1 MNLIVEA
8 FAWIA
13 DPAHWAGTEGIP
25 TRIAQHLGISLLV
38 LVIASAIA
46 IPLGYVIGHT
56 GRGKGIAVPVAG
68 GLRALPT
75 LGVLVLA
82 AMSLGLG
89 LGAPLIALVILA
101 IPSILAGAYS
111 GLEAVDRRT
120 VDAARSVGMTE
131 WQILS
136 KVEIPLGL
144 PLLLGGLRVAALQ
157 IIATAT
163 LADYIGAGG
172 LGRYIFQGVK
182 AGDYPQMLAGS
193 IIVIALT
200 LLSEVLF
207 AVLQRVAVPRG
218 VVLGLGRAG
227 SGRSGF
233 RSSSPRRPAVVGIPI
248 DEGKK

>member
-1 MNLIVEA
+1 MNLILEA
-8 FAWIA
+8 FAWIGDA
-13 DPAHWAGTEGIP
+13 EHWTGIYGIP
-25 TRIAQHLGISLLV
+25 TRVAQHLGISLLV
-38 LVIASAIA
+38 LVIAAAIA
-46 IPLGYVIGHT
+46 IPIGYAIGHT
-56 GRGKGIAVPVAG
+56 GKGKGIAVPVAG

-101 IPSILAGAYS
+101 VPSILAGAYS

-131 WQILS
+131 WQILTR
-136 KVEIPLGL
+136 VEIPLGL
-144 PLLLGGLRVAALQ
+144 PLLMGGLRSATLQ

-163 LADYIGAGG
+163 LADFIGAGG

-193 IIVIALT
+193 IIVIVLT
-200 LLSEVLF
+200 LISEVVY

-218 VVLGLGRAG
+218 VVLGLAG
-227 SGRSGF
+227 SAAGRSNI
-233 RSSSPRRPAVVGIPI
+233 RASSPRRRAVVGIPT
-248 DEGKK
+248 EERK

>member
-1 MNLIVEA
+1 
-8 FAWIA
+8 
-13 DPAHWAGTEGIP
+13 
-25 TRIAQHLGISLLV
+25 
-38 LVIASAIA
+38 
-46 IPLGYVIGHT
+46 
-56 GRGKGIAVPVAG
+56 
-68 GLRALPT
+68 
-75 LGVLVLA
+75 
-82 AMSLGLG
+82 
-89 LGAPLIALVILA
+89 
-101 IPSILAGAYS
+101 
-111 GLEAVDRRT
+111 
-120 VDAARSVGMTE
+120 VGMTE
-131 WQILS
+131 WQILG

-144 PLLLGGLRVAALQ
+144 PLLLGGVRIAALQ

-193 IIVIALT
+193 IIVIVLT

-218 VVLGLGRAG
+218 VVLGLGRAA

-233 RSSSPRRPAVVGIPI
+233 RSSPPRRRAVVGIPI

>member
-1 MNLIVEA
+1 MNLIIDA
-8 FAWIA
+8 FAWIG
-13 DPAHWAGTEGIP
+13 DPSHWQGAEGIP
-25 TRIAQHLGISLLV
+25 TRVAQHLGISLLV
-38 LVIASAIA
+38 LVIASAVA
-46 IPLGYVIGHT
+46 IPIGYLIGHT
-56 GRGKGIAVPVAG
+56 GRGKGVAVPVAG

-101 IPSILAGAYS
+101 IPSVLAGAYS

-131 WQILS
+131 WQILG

-193 IIVIALT
+193 IIVIVLT

-207 AVLQRVAVPRG
+207 AILQRIAVPRG
-218 VVLGLGRAG
+218 VVLGLGRT
-227 SGRSGF
+227 STGRSGF
-233 RSSSPRRPAVVGIPI
+233 RASPLRRRAVVGMPI
-248 DEGKK
+248 DEGK

>member
-1 MNLIVEA
+1 VNLILEA
-8 FAWIA
+8 FAWIG
-13 DPAHWAGTEGIP
+13 DPEHWTGIYGIP
-25 TRIAQHLGISLLV
+25 TRVIQHLGISLLV
-38 LVIASAIA
+38 LVIAAVIA
-46 IPLGYVIGHT
+46 IPIGYLIGHT
-56 GRGKGIAVPVAG
+56 GKGKGIAVPVAG

-131 WQILS
+131 WQILT

-144 PLLLGGLRVAALQ
+144 PLLMGGLRSATLQ

-163 LADYIGAGG
+163 LADFIGAGG

-193 IIVIALT
+193 IIVIVLT
-200 LLSEVLF
+200 LISEVVY

-218 VVLGLGRAG
+218 VVLGLAG
-227 SGRSGF
+227 SAAGRSSI
-233 RSSSPRRPAVVGIPI
+233 RASSPRRRAVVGNPT
-248 DEGKK
+248 EERK

>member
-1 MNLIVEA
+1 MNLIAEA

-13 DPAHWAGTEGIP
+13 DPAHWTGVYAIP
-25 TRIAQHLGISLLV
+25 TRVAQHVGISLLV
-38 LVIASAIA
+38 LVIAAAIA
-46 IPLGYVIGHT
+46 IPIGYLIGHT

-89 LGAPLIALVILA
+89 LGAPVIALVVLA
-101 IPSILAGAYS
+101 IPSVLAGAYS

-120 VDAARSVGMTE
+120 VDAARSMGMTE
-131 WQILS
+131 WQILT

-144 PLLLGGLRVAALQ
+144 PLLIGGLRSAALQ

-172 LGRYIFQGVK
+172 LGQYIFRGVK
-182 AGDYPQMLAGS
+182 SGDYPQMLAGS
-193 IIVIALT
+193 ILVIVLT

-207 AVLQRVAVPRG
+207 ALLQRLAVPRG
-218 VVLGLGRAG
+218 VVLGLAGTAGRTG
-227 SGRSGF
+227 SRA
-233 RSSSPRRPAVVGIPI
+233 SSPRRRAVMGIPI
-248 DEGKK
+248 EEGK

>member
-1 MNLIVEA
+1 MNLILEA
-8 FAWIA
+8 FAWIG
-13 DPAHWAGTEGIP
+13 DPTHWTGVYGIP
-25 TRIAQHLGISLLV
+25 NRLAQHIGISLLV
-38 LVIASAIA
+38 LVICCAIA
-46 IPLGYVIGHT
+46 IPLGYLIGHT

-101 IPSILAGAYS
+101 IPSVLAGAYS

-131 WQILS
+131 WQILR

-144 PLLLGGLRVAALQ
+144 PLLIGGLRSAMLQ

-163 LADYIGAGG
+163 LADFIGAGG
-172 LGRYIFQGVK
+172 LGHYIFQGVK
-182 AGDYPQMLAGS
+182 AGDYAQMLAGS

-200 LLSEVLF
+200 LLSEILF
-207 AVLQRVAVPRG
+207 AILQRVAVPRG
-218 VVLGLGRAG
+218 VVLGLAG
-227 SGRSGF
+227 TSGRSGF
-233 RSSSPRRPAVVGIPI
+233 RASSTRRAAVVGIPI
-248 DEGKK
+248 DEGK

>member
-1 MNLIVEA
+1 MNLIAEA
-8 FAWIA
+8 FAWIG
-13 DPAHWAGTEGIP
+13 DPAHWEGVYGIP
-25 TRIAQHLGISLLV
+25 TRVAQHLGISLLV
-38 LVIASAIA
+38 LVLAAAIA
-46 IPLGYVIGHT
+46 IPIGYLIGHT
-56 GRGKGIAVPVAG
+56 GKGKGIAVPVAG

-120 VDAARSVGMTE
+120 VDAARAVGMTE
-131 WQILS
+131 WQILTR
-136 KVEIPLGL
+136 VEIPLGL
-144 PLLLGGLRVAALQ
+144 PLLIGGLRVATLQ

-193 IIVIALT
+193 IVVIALT

-207 AVLQRVAVPRG
+207 AILQRVAVPRG
-218 VVLGLGRAG
+218 VVVGLGRVSTGKA
-227 SGRSGF
+227 GF
-233 RSSSPRRPAVVGIPI
+233 RAPSLRRRAVVGIPI
-248 DEGKK
+248 EEGK